1 MEPIPYN
8 RGLTGQRY
16 LVGVFTHKSMALM
29 VVGMLLCL
37 AVANIWSAL
46 IVGAVYTGYQVYL
59 RFGKPPGYESHLAVS
74 WVTPRVLRP
83 GKTSYVRPV
92 KTADE

>member
-16 LVGVFTHKSMALM
+16 LVGVFTHSSMAVM
-29 VVGMLLCL
+29 AIGMLVCL
-37 AVANIWSAL
+37 TVANIVTAL
-46 IVGAVYTGYQVYL
+46 VVGAIYTGYQVYL
-59 RFGKPPGYESHLAVS
+59 RFGKPPGYESHLLAS

-92 KTADE
+92 ITADE